1 MPSHAE
7 NGSTTTAEL
16 IIKCVKTKKHYYLPK
31 PTTSGKIKF
40 MPVARESRLG
50 ACLPR
55 VD

>member
-1 MPSHAE
+1 MLKMAAQQQQS
-7 NGSTTTAEL
+7 SSSSVS
-16 IIKCVKTKKHYYLPK
+16 KQKKHYYLPK

-40 MPVARESRLG
+40 MPVARESRLA